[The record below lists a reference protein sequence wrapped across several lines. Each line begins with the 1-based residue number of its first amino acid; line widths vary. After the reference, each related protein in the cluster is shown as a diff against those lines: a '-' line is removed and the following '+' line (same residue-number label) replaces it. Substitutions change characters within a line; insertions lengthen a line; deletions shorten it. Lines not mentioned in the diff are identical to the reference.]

1 LAIVSDVY
9 QDDVTVVNGL
19 YDHYLAD
26 LDEDADVEMLMM
38 MMMMTPTLLVMS

>member
-9 QDDVTVVNGL
+9 QDDVTIVNGL

-38 MMMMTPTLLVMS
+38 MMMTPTLLVMS